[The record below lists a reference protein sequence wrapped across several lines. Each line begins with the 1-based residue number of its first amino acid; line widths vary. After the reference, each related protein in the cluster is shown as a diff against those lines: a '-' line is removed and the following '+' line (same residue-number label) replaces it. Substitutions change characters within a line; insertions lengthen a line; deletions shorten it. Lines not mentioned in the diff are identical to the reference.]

1 MSGLQGRT
9 TLTDAEKVTEA
20 RKHVEALK
28 PLVGKMNPNQADFIG
43 RVTKK
48 FEQYGDRA
56 FISNKELFF
65 LRDLRMEY

>member
-1 MSGLQGRT
+1 MTLQGRT

-20 RKHVEALK
+20 RKHIEALK
-28 PLVGKMNPNQADFIG
+28 PLVGKMNANEADFIG
-43 RVTKK
+43 KVAKK

-65 LRDLRMEY
+65 LRDLRAEY